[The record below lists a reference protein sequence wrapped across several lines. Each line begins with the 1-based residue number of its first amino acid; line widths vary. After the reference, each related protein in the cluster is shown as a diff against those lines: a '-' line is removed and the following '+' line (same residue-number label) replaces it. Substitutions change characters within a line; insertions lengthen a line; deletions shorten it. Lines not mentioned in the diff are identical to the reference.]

1 VVQAVQTMRVSQ
13 ICGLLISVLLS
24 SVLSPNSLLAMTA
37 VQYRDRGLQYRQQ
50 GQFSEAIAALQKA
63 VELEPA
69 NVSGRISLGWTL
81 HLANRDPEAA
91 DALEQTI
98 ALNPFD
104 VQTFNALGIVYLV
117 SDRLPDAVITHT
129 WATLLAPENEI
140 AHYNLSLA
148 FWRLAAY
155 DWAIAS
161 AKRAAELE
169 PNNPHPWVA
178 LAIAHWNNG
187 ESKLAQQAYQQ
198 AIAQDGRY
206 GDRDFLKHLDEAGFS
221 ASQITVSR
229 QVLAA
234 L

>member
-1 VVQAVQTMRVSQ
+1 MRASQ

-24 SVLSPNSLLAMTA
+24 GVFNPRPLLSMTA
-37 VQYRDRGLQYRQQ
+37 VQYRDRGLQLREQ
-50 GQFSEAIAALQKA
+50 GQLATAIASLQKA

-69 NVSGRISLGWTL
+69 NVSGRVSLGWTL
-81 HLANRDPEAA
+81 HLAKRDSEAA
-91 DALEQTI
+91 AMLEQTI
-98 ALNPFD
+98 AFNPFD

-129 WATLLAPENEI
+129 WASFLAPQNEI
-140 AHYNLSLA
+140 APYNLSLA
-148 FWRLAAY
+148 FWRLKAY

-178 LAIAHWNNG
+178 LAIAHWSNG
-187 ESKLAQQAYQQ
+187 ERKLAQQAYQQ

-206 GDRDFLKHLDEAGFS
+206 GDRDFLKYLDEAGFS
-221 ASQITVSR
+221 ASQIAVSR
-229 QVLAA
+229 EVLAA